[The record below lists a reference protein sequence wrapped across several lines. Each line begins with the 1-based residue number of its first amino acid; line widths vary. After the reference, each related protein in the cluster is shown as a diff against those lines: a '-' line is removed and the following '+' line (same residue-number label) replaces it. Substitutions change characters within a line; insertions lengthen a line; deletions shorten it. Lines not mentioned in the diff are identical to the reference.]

1 MMRTCH
7 FFYTE
12 TKLFFFF
19 VLPLLFSFFISNL
32 LTSQEMNEPLLPDD
46 FIIEQTLMSDV
57 VEDSDHIDN
66 TTAAI
71 ENLTV
76 EPRATTAVL
85 SWEPLQNAEPG
96 VVQGYTISR
105 RTEGDMYEAPVAYTG
120 TDTFYIDSRL
130 EMGTTYYYMITARID
145 HEESGQSD
153 EVRITTLPTQDNL
166 YTYANLKTAV
176 LIYINTNAG
185 EIPDDQIQRIK
196 NAIEVA
202 RSFIWRNSL
211 MKLNLQV
218 TYYVIGDH
226 KIFGDGGDY
235 WGSVQKTAEHLR
247 ELGVMN
253 TQYDIVYRVSPATG
267 GYWSYGVLNL
277 DLPGPVRQTG
287 FSHSVWPTRSG
298 VRYHGHDAD
307 THYDLSWVFLHEVQ
321 HAIDAVYNA
330 NGLPQK
336 HHGDRPHLFPYP
348 AGEHYDFQAK
358 MFRVFDKYEEL
369 LSNWGGIYEAW
380 DTGNYGF
387 PDAEPLVP
395 MDEVRFGSN
404 PHLRDTDGDG
414 LADRDEFLDGIYSGS
429 DPHNPDSNKS
439 GIPDGNDPYP
449 RYRVNTYIPERTS
462 TINGLKVVTQ
472 IVSIDSVIYTQIG
485 YSPKVYMTY
494 DEDSLYLE
502 IRLPEHCSH
511 IEFQFDFESD
521 GWWYGRGN
529 TSMRINPHTGS
540 ITELLSQD
548 ASPEGRAFS
557 QSIGGWAGGIW
568 DDHPQYEPHFGRR
581 VFEKEWIGLNVRT
594 ENPPEIIVAL
604 AIPKNEYAGLYLIPG
619 DTFGINIYYYN
630 VHDDPG
636 QWASTFDVYS
646 FVNFVFHDYDITQFA
661 GGSGT
666 ENDPYL
672 IETPEHLHTVR
683 SFHWA
688 HFLQIADIDLGVSPW
703 NTDKGW
709 LPIGDDY
716 KKFTGSY
723 DGNGFTISNLT
734 IRRPDENWAGLFG
747 YAHGAKL
754 KNIGIKEADIRGGS
768 FTGGLAGKI
777 EQGIISNS
785 YIEGRVSGNWCVG
798 GLVGETADRST
809 VDSSYADVTVVCNNR
824 SGGGLVGSHVNNSII
839 NNSYAKGN
847 VSGGGSLGGLVGDH
861 HNSSTHNSFAGGNIS
876 GGDILGGLIGNHA
889 GGSKITNS
897 YATGSVEG
905 SREIGGLVG
914 WNQSGSTITNS
925 YSTGNVRGTE
935 SEESAG
941 GLVGVQDGGSTAMH
955 SYWNTNTSGKISSA
969 GGEGRT
975 TDEMSYPY
983 AVNTYVNWDFIGI
996 WKADTEYSMNN
1007 GYPYH
1012 RWKPVVIQPMYTLT
1026 LVANPQDGG
1035 TVSGGGSYEEGDTV
1049 TVSAVPSG
1057 DYVFVNWTIGDAVV
1071 MDGLDT
1077 AGVTFRYVMP
1087 PYDVLIAGNFNV
1099 AIADIPALLSPQ
1111 NDEIHISV
1119 DTSLV
1124 WKESKRAV
1132 TYHVQVSV
1140 DSDFVTCLIDSIGI
1154 TGTSLEVRDLGSLTR
1169 YYWRVCALNESGSSG
1184 WSEVWSFT
1192 TYDVTSVARYHG
1204 NIPTEYILYQNY
1216 PNPFNPST
1224 IIRYGLP
1231 ERCRVQLAIYN
1242 ALGQIVLRPVDEEL
1256 EAGYYEVIFDA
1267 SHLPSG
1273 IYMYRLQSGEFVH
1286 SKKMLYLK

>member
-1 MMRTCH
+1 MIRPCH
-7 FFYTE
+7 FYYI
-12 TKLFFFF
+12 KKRRSLFWL
-19 VLPLLFSFFISNL
+19 LPLLFSFSISIVA
-32 LTSQEMNEPLLPDD
+32 TSQEINELLISDD
-46 FIIEQTLMSDV
+46 FILDRTQRYDV
-57 VEDSDHIDN
+57 VQDSEHIDN
-66 TTAAI
+66 ISVTI

-85 SWEPLQNAEPG
+85 SWEPLQDAEHG
-96 VVQGYTISR
+96 VVQGYTIYR
-105 RTEGDMYEAPVAYTG
+105 RVEGSVYEAAIAFTG
-120 TDTFYIDSRL
+120 ADSFFIDSRL

-145 HEESGQSD
+145 HAESGQSN
-153 EVRITTLPTQDNL
+153 EVKINTLPTQDNL
-166 YTYANLKTAV
+166 YTYANLKTAL
-176 LIYINTNAG
+176 LIYKNTNAG
-185 EIPDDQIQRIK
+185 GIPDDQIQRIK

-202 RSFIWRNSL
+202 RLFIWRNSL

-218 TYYVIGDH
+218 TYYVIEDY
-226 KIFGDGGDY
+226 KNFGDMGDY

-253 TQYDIVYRVSPATG
+253 TQYDIIYRVSPATG
-267 GYWSYGVLNL
+267 GYWSYGVRNL

-298 VRYHGHDAD
+298 VRYPGHDED

-348 AGEHYDFQAK
+348 AGGHYDFQAK

-369 LSNWGGIYEAW
+369 LSNWGGTYESW

-404 PHLRDTDGDG
+404 PDLRDTDGDG
-414 LADRDEFLDGIYSGS
+414 LSDRDEFLDGIYSGS
-429 DPHNPDSNKS
+429 DPHNPDSNNS

-449 RYRVNTYIPERTS
+449 RYRVNTYIPGRTS
-462 TINGLKVVTQ
+462 TMNGLKAVTQ

-494 DEDSLYLE
+494 DEDSLYIE
-502 IRLPEHCSH
+502 IRLPEYCSH
-511 IEFQFDFESD
+511 IELQFDFESD

-529 TSMRINPHTGS
+529 TNMRINPHTGI
-540 ITELLSQD
+540 ITDLRSQD

-557 QSIGGWAGGIW
+557 ESIGGWAGGIW

-581 VFEKEWIGLNVRT
+581 VFEKEWITLNVNT
-594 ENPPEIIVAL
+594 DNSPEIIVAL

-630 VHDDPG
+630 VHDDPK
-636 QWASTFDVYS
+636 QWASTFDIYS

-672 IETPEHLHTVR
+672 IEIPEHLHNVR
-683 SFHWA
+683 GFYWA
-688 HFLQIADIDLGVSPW
+688 HFLQIADIDLEVFPW

-709 LPIGDDY
+709 QPIGDDY
-716 KKFTGSY
+716 KKFSGSY

-747 YAHGAKL
+747 YVYGANL
-754 KNIGIKEADIRGGS
+754 KNIDIKEIDITGGS

-785 YIEGRVSGNWCVG
+785 YTYGRVSGNWCVG
-798 GLVGETADRST
+798 GIVGETADRSI
-809 VDSSYADVTVVCNNR
+809 VYSSYADVTVVCNNR
-824 SGGGLVGSHVNNSII
+824 NGGGLVGSHVKNSII

-889 GGSKITNS
+889 GGSTITNS
-897 YATGSVEG
+897 YATGAVEG

-914 WNQSGSTITNS
+914 WNRWASTIINS

-935 SEESAG
+935 SEESVG
-941 GLVGVQDGGSTAMH
+941 GLVGSQDGESTATN
-955 SYWNTNTSGKISSA
+955 SYWDINTSGKVSSA
-969 GGEGRT
+969 GGEDRT

-983 AVNTYVNWDFIGI
+983 AVNTYVNWDFIEI
-996 WKADTEYSMNN
+996 WKADTDYIENN

-1012 RWKPVVIQPMYTLT
+1012 LWKPLIVQPIYTLT
-1026 LVANPQDGG
+1026 LEANPQEGG
-1035 TVSGGGSYEEGDTV
+1035 TVSGGGSYEQGDTV
-1049 TVSAVPSG
+1049 IVSAVPSEG
-1057 DYVFVNWTIGDAVV
+1057 YVLVNWTIGDAVV
-1071 MDGLDT
+1071 MDGSDL
-1077 AGVTFRYVMP
+1077 AGLTFKYVMP
-1087 PYDVLIAGNFNV
+1087 AYDVLMVGNFIIV
-1099 AIADIPALLSPQ
+1099 KADIPVLLSPQ
-1111 NDEIHISV
+1111 NDAIHISV
-1119 DTSLV
+1119 DTLLV
-1124 WKESKRAV
+1124 WKESKRAEL
-1132 TYHVQVSV
+1132 YHVQLSTET
-1140 DSDFVTCLIDSIGI
+1140 DFTTCLIDSIGI
-1154 TGTSLEVRDLGSLTR
+1154 TTTSLEVKNLENLTR
-1169 YYWRVCALNESGSSG
+1169 YYWRLCALNDSGASD
-1184 WSEVWSFT
+1184 WSEVWNFT
-1192 TYDVTSVARYHG
+1192 TYDVTSIARYPG
-1204 NIPTEYILYQNY
+1204 DIPTDYILSQNY
-1216 PNPFNPST
+1216 PNPFNRST
-1224 IIRYGLP
+1224 VILYGIP
-1231 ERCRVQLAIYN
+1231 EISFVYITVYN
-1242 ALGQIVLRPVDEEL
+1242 LLGQKVTTLVEEEQ
-1256 EAGYYEVIFDA
+1256 EAKYYEVYFDA

-1273 IYMYRLQSGEFVH
+1273 VYIYRLQAGEYVE
-1286 SKKMLYLK
+1286 SKKLVLLK